1 MPRNMSS
8 DELAPFIAS
17 SFRSVWALELLILL
31 KQEGRACTTDE
42 LVTLMRASPAVV
54 DTALQSLVA
63 AGLAASDGKT
73 VQYMPVNNEVS
84 ALVEQTE
91 QLYRSRPDRV
101 RRLIIA
107 SSNKG
112 LTAFSDAFRLKD

>member
-1 MPRNMSS
+1 MSS
-8 DELAPFIAS
+8 DDLASFIAS

-31 KQEGRACTTDE
+31 KHEDRACTSDE

-54 DTALQSLVA
+54 DTAFQSLVA
-63 AGLAASDGKT
+63 AGLADSDGNSAT
-73 VQYMPVNNEVS
+73 YMPVNDEVS
-84 ALVEQTE
+84 SLVEQTE